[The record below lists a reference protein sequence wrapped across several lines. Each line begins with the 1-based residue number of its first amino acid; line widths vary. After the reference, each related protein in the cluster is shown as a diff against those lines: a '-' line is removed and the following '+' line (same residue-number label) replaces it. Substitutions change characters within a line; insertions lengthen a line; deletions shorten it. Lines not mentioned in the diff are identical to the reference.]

1 MTSRTSKILDI
12 HELHGVLEP
21 HRRSGKTI
29 VHCHGVFDLLHPG
42 HFRHLAAARQLGD
55 VLVVTITADDFVGK
69 GPGRPAFTQN
79 LRTEALAGLE
89 AVDYV
94 SVVADSTALPAI
106 QEVRP
111 SLYVKGVEYNEE
123 ADDPTGMIREE
134 RSLVESFGGVV
145 TYTDDIVFS
154 SSSLINSFMPQHAPK
169 TQSWLSSLREEFGL
183 ASVLEWLD
191 RIQEVEVTIVGEA
204 ILDVYTE
211 CDTLGVASKE
221 PVLCLNR
228 RTSVTHAGGALA
240 IAQHCAG
247 LGARTSLVTGLNSV
261 DFDHGSLHQL
271 RLAGIAL
278 DLVPLDPRP
287 TIRKERI
294 LDAKTQSR
302 VLELYEM
309 DDTPLDGAGLQA
321 LVEAL
326 RSRANGSHMVLVAD
340 YGHGL
345 LSDEYILQALSNADF
360 LALNAQTNA
369 GNHGFNS
376 VQRYPKADFV
386 TLNGNEVRL
395 EARRRHVDLDAYI
408 PELRSALDAQAIL
421 VTQGGAGLELFLAN
435 GATVRSPALAPFV
448 ADRVGAG
455 DAVLSVTSLL
465 ARLGAPAPI
474 IGLLGNIVGAWAVS
488 FLGNEKSLDIGAL
501 KRQVSAVLK

>member
-1 MTSRTSKILDI
+1 MKARPSKILDI
-12 HELHGVLEP
+12 HELPGALEP
-21 HRRSGKTI
+21 HRRSGKAI

-42 HFRHLAAARQLGD
+42 HFRHLTAAKQLGD
-55 VLVVTITADDFVGK
+55 VRVVTITADDFVGK

-89 AVDYV
+89 VVDYV
-94 SVVADSTALPAI
+94 SVVADATALPAI
-106 QEVRP
+106 QEVQP
-111 SLYVKGVEYNEE
+111 AFYVKGVEYKEE

-134 RSLVESFGGVV
+134 RKLVESLGGVV

-154 SSSLINSFMPQHAPK
+154 SSSLINSFMPQHAPE
-169 TQSWLSSLREEFGL
+169 TQSWLASLREEFGL
-183 ASVLEWLD
+183 ASILKWLD

-228 RTSVTHAGGALA
+228 RTSVTHTGGALA
-240 IAQHCAG
+240 IARHCAG
-247 LGARTSLVTGLNSV
+247 LGARTSLVTGLNSI
-261 DFDHGSLHQL
+261 DFDHNSLNQL
-271 RLAGIAL
+271 KVAGIDL

-321 LVEAL
+321 LVKAL
-326 RSRANGSHMVLVAD
+326 RFRADSSHMVIAAD

-345 LSDEYILQALSNADF
+345 LSDRSILHTLSKVSF

-376 VQRYPKADFV
+376 VQRYSKADFV

-395 EARRRHVDLDAYI
+395 EARRRHVDLNTFI
-408 PELRSALDAQAIL
+408 PQLRSALDAWGIL

-455 DAVLSVTSLL
+455 DAVLSLTSLL

-474 IGLLGNIVGAWAVS
+474 IGLLGNVAGAWAVS
-488 FLGNEKSLDIGAL
+488 FLGNEKSLEIGAL